1 MTNQSGVWD
10 MAMIDG
16 FEKWLNGK
24 QRPSRLSFTDGAAS
38 VETLK
43 QVTGVTK
50 EALGLE
56 GGVDL

>member
-1 MTNQSGVWD
+1 

-24 QRPSRLSFTDGAAS
+24 QRPSRWSFTDGAAS